1 MKAGWLAAFCA
12 FAIAVMFTWTELRTS
27 KYPNTGFLIR
37 WSKPFW
43 AYCLTYGFI
52 ALAGFWLFDLLVR
65 NGQLKV
71 EGLGLESAY
80 IRALVIRLSSKAIM
94 QLNLFTVT
102 SGSTSFPIG
111 IKTVVQLFEPFLLR
125 LIDLDEFNG
134 VREFVAPYAA
144 RFPNLDQVKAMV
156 KQNIPAS
163 FSQEERTAFQNEI
176 DKETQVHEAMERFLR
191 FLGKRTFVR
200 VFGSKR

>member
-1 MKAGWLAAFCA
+1 MWLPALCA
-12 FAIAVMFTWTELRTS
+12 LTIAVMFTWTELRTS

-52 ALAGFWLFDLLVR
+52 ALGGFLLFDLLVQK
-65 NGQLKV
+65 GQLKV
-71 EGLGLESAY
+71 QGLGLESAY
-80 IRALVIRLSSKAIM
+80 IRALVVGVSSKAIM

-102 SGSTSFPIG
+102 SGSSSFPIG
-111 IKTVVQLFEPFLLR
+111 VKTVVQLFEPFLLR

-134 VREFVAPYAA
+134 VREFVEPYAA
-144 RFPNLDQVKAMV
+144 RFPNLEEVKTKV
-156 KQNIPAS
+156 KQNIPTS

-191 FLGKRTFVR
+191 FIGKRTFVR
-200 VFGSKR
+200 VFGRKH